1 MNEEKDLGKVELKP
15 ADYCAVIFVLFAL
28 IFLIGRSFYT
38 GCNQEE
44 IKNIKK
50 KSKSLINEGLRRATF
65 AELPDVFNENKG
77 ESEFGKRSSRKISKQ
92 VTIVVKDIDGAPE
105 LL

>member
-1 MNEEKDLGKVELKP
+1 M
-15 ADYCAVIFVLFAL
+15 IFFQIDFKIFNQLTKFAL

-77 ESEFGKRSSRKISKQ
+77 LF
-92 VTIVVKDIDGAPE
+92 
-105 LL
+105 L